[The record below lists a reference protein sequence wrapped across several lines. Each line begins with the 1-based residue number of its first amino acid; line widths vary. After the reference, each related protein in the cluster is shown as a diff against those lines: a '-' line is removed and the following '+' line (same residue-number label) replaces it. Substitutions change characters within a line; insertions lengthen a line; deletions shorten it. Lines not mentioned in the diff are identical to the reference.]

1 VSRSTRLNAGQ
12 KGLQGQFCSV
22 SNFIILHSMTR
33 SDSEQRAPPRRLL
46 ALGEIVG
53 DRAISPIGGKMLREV
68 IELDGGSFLWLCVSR
83 KCNLPIMRRRRRKRS
98 MMAAKL
104 VNLSSHGHRKS
115 AADVKPIEEAPRA
128 WPPPARPVGVVLA
141 EAMSGDADPRY
152 SAHWREALREE
163 TDRRIAD
170 EQRRIA
176 DEARAHRAGEA
187 RLRVVAN
194 ATALEIPVWET
205 RRAHPAVPSRS
216 FGRRGNWQSAA
227 INNLPEPA
235 VGSPPARRATPVTRL
250 PPTRRVE
257 VRFRGTAEME
267 GRAVSTEH
275 SAFDPMY
282 PFRKHRKLGRFIAN
296 CQRDVPCSPRG
307 NWQRFMPPAGVTLSA
322 NPHFCCLPTITLV
335 CAYTTWLSPT
345 SRP

>member
-1 VSRSTRLNAGQ
+1 
-12 KGLQGQFCSV
+12 
-22 SNFIILHSMTR
+22 M
-33 SDSEQRAPPRRLL
+33 
-46 ALGEIVG
+46 
-53 DRAISPIGGKMLREV
+53 
-68 IELDGGSFLWLCVSR
+68 
-83 KCNLPIMRRRRRKRS
+83 
-98 MMAAKL
+98 
-104 VNLSSHGHRKS
+104 
-115 AADVKPIEEAPRA
+115 
-128 WPPPARPVGVVLA
+128 
-141 EAMSGDADPRY
+141 
-152 SAHWREALREE
+152 
-163 TDRRIAD
+163 
-170 EQRRIA
+170 
-176 DEARAHRAGEA
+176 
-187 RLRVVAN
+187 AN

-282 PFRKHRKLGRFIAN
+282 PFRKHRKLGRFIAS

-322 NPHFCCLPTITLV
+322 NPSFLLSTNNHACLRIYHMAVPDFQTLMLPLLKLASDGQQHNLAEAIERLAQEFQLSDDDQAQLLRSGQTRLYNRV
-335 CAYTTWLSPT
+335 GWTTTYLKKAGLLQAVGPGRFELT
-345 SRP
+345 DRGRDVLATRPVAIDVAFLES